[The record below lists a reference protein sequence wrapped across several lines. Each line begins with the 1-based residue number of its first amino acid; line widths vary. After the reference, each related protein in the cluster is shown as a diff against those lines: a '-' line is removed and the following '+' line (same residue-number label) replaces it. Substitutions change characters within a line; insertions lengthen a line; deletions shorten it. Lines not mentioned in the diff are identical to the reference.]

1 MFNYKDKEGELRI
14 GKIIGH
20 VITVIAVI
28 ILVFST
34 LGTVPAGYIGVRTR
48 FGAVK
53 GVVSPGLYTQV
64 PFIENVVLMDTQTQ
78 KEQVDATAASND
90 LQQVTATV
98 AINFHVNPQDA
109 GQIYQTIGADY
120 QSRVI
125 DPAIQESIK
134 SITANYTA
142 EQLITQREKAR
153 EEILAL
159 LTTKMQTFGVN
170 ADSLNIVDFKF
181 SETFNTAIEAKVTAQ
196 QNALA
201 AQNKLAQVQYEAQ
214 QTVATA
220 KAQAEAIQIQ
230 AQAINSQGGADYV
243 QLQAIK
249 AWDGHGCTSN
259 CFGAGTQMP
268 VPFLNVTKVATN

>member
-1 MFNYKDKEGELRI
+1 MFNYTDANGDFRF
-14 GKIIGH
+14 GKA
-20 VITVIAVI
+20 ITTAV
-28 ILVFST
+28 LVVLALIVVTSSV
-34 LGTVPAGYIGVRTR
+34 GTVGAGYVGVKTR

-53 GVVSPGLYTQV
+53 GSVPPGLFFKI
-64 PFIENVVLMDTQTQ
+64 PFIDSVTSMDVQTQ
-78 KEQVDATAASND
+78 KEQVDATAASSD
-90 LQQVTATV
+90 LQNVTASV

-109 GQIYQTIGADY
+109 TAIYQNVGADY

-134 SITANYTA
+134 SVTANYTA
-142 EQLITQREKAR
+142 EQLITEREKVR

-159 LTTKMQTFGVN
+159 LTTKLQAYGVN
-170 ADSLNIVDFKF
+170 TDSLNIVNFAF
-181 SETFNTAIEAKVTAQ
+181 SDSFNAAIEAKVTAQ

-214 QTVATA
+214 QTIATA

-243 QLQAIK
+243 QLQAVQK
-249 AWDGHGCTSN
+249 WDGHLPV
-259 CFGAGTQMP
+259 QMIP
-268 VPFLNVTKVATN
+268 GSTVPFINLKN